1 MKVLKIIG
9 IIIVVIVILGAG
21 VIIFGPSETHMER
34 SISIEAPVEE
44 VFNEINGFKTFDQF
58 SAWSAVDTTAKII
71 IEGPTSGVGASY
83 NWQSDNPDL
92 GTGTI
97 EIIESDQNMM
107 VKSKMNFEGY
117 PGEPTAS
124 WILSE
129 EDGKTKVIYT
139 YDETDISGIWKL
151 FALGTESMIAPMY
164 DQTLQKLKN
173 RIESRPDFTYEI
185 EEVETISQ
193 PYIGVKASSSSDP
206 TAIGE
211 AMGQAYGQIGAY
223 MASNKIAMAGAPL
236 SIVLSYDEQGTEMI
250 CGIPTESMIE
260 VEDENIL
267 SEMTYEGK
275 ALKTIHMGDYALM
288 ESAYN
293 NLVDY
298 MSYYGYEA
306 NGNPWEVYPTDP
318 ALVPDTAQWR
328 TEIYFPVKK

>member
-9 IIIVVIVILGAG
+9 IIILVIVILGAG
-21 VIIFGPSETHMER
+21 VVIFGPSETHMER
-34 SISIEAPVEE
+34 SITIDAPVEAVFDE
-44 VFNEINGFKTFDQF
+44 VNGFKTFDQF

-71 IEGPTSGVGASY
+71 IEGPTAGVGASY
-83 NWQSDNPDL
+83 SWQSDNPDL
-92 GTGTI
+92 GTGSI

-107 VKSKMNFEGY
+107 IKSKMRFEGY

-139 YDETDISGIWKL
+139 YDETDISGIMKL
-151 FALGTESMIAPMY
+151 FALGTESMLSPMY
-164 DQTLQKLKN
+164 DETLQKLKT
-173 RIESRPDFTYEI
+173 RVESRPDFTYDI
-185 EEVETISQ
+185 EEVETTAQ

-206 TAIGE
+206 AEIGE
-211 AMGQAYGQIGAY
+211 VMGQAYGQIGAY
-223 MASNKIAMAGAPL
+223 MANNKVAMAGAPI
-236 SIVLSYDEQGTEMI
+236 SIVLSYDEQETEMI
-250 CGIPTESMIE
+250 CGIPTESVIE
-260 VEDENIL
+260 VQDDNII
-267 SEMTYEGK
+267 SEMTYAGK

-288 ESAYN
+288 ESAYE

-318 ALVPDTAQWR
+318 TLVPDTAQWR
-328 TEIYFPVKK
+328 TEIYFPIK